1 MSAPVKAEESET
13 NTFRLT
19 DNPSI
24 RTSDDISDH
33 PLMQDPSVYKNV
45 LTSMETSIAT
55 TLGEKD
61 LIALYMRYI
70 KDKEDEAT

>member
-19 DNPSI
+19 DN